1 MFNFTWQGSLIHFS
15 PAQRALDGDRA
26 KPDCHGTT
34 LVSASPIKTLE
45 IWTPLASIEIVRRY
59 VCRSMPGCE
68 PNTQGREVF
77 LLFICYLRECIRS
90 KNTFQHGWEA
100 VTLQR
105 RETLSDRALKDGAC
119 VQFCR
124 LFIATIITKLST
136 CSTHSSETNREPY
149 HVGFAEFRVMSEKE
163 IATFVDTIGK
173 KLLWSWSYT
182 GVHSK

>member
-26 KPDCHGTT
+26 IPDCHGTT
-34 LVSASPIKTLE
+34 LVSASPIENIANWNAAGERRDCASTCLS
-45 IWTPLASIEIVRRY
+45 INARLWTKYSGT
-59 VCRSMPGCE
+59 RSLPIIY
-68 PNTQGREVF
+68 
-77 LLFICYLRECIRS
+77 LLPQRMHQIQKY
-90 KNTFQHGWEA
+90 FQHGWQA

-136 CSTHSSETNREPY
+136 CSTHSSEANREPY

-173 KLLWSWSYT
+173 KMLWSWSYT